1 MDGVLAHII
10 KSFCCV
16 SVAALLLN
24 NVSLVQTVASF
35 IPKSVSPKVHT
46 TVWENTLCMRNVHC
60 IECLCIFCLQDHSLL
75 SASALHLIAELIDH
89 QCLSNI
95 NVGIH

>member
-1 MDGVLAHII
+1 MDNSFACKEMDSVLAHII

-46 TVWENTLCMRNVHC
+46 TKWENTHCMRNVHC
-60 IECLCIFCLQDHSLL
+60 IECLCIL
-75 SASALHLIAELIDH
+75 SAGSLSAV
-89 QCLSNI
+89 C
-95 NVGIH
+95 